1 MAKQIKFT
9 KEEVAEINQLRQD
22 VSDVFTRLGQLQVEK
37 KRRIDEITAIEDQML
52 VKHSELVG
60 QEQKLFSGLNEKY
73 GDGNYDPTTNTF
85 TPTEEKEEVLEE
97 TKE

>member
-37 KRRIDEITAIEDQML
+37 KRRIDEI
-52 VKHSELVG
+52 VKVIN
-60 QEQKLFSGLNEKY
+60 LFYKKNA
-73 GDGNYDPTTNTF
+73 
-85 TPTEEKEEVLEE
+85 
-97 TKE
+97 

>member
-52 VKHSELVG
+52 VKHSELVE

-73 GDGNYDPTTNTF
+73 GDGNYDQLQHFHTNR
-85 TPTEEKEEVLEE
+85 EKRVLEE

>member
-52 VKHSELVG
+52 VKHSELVE

-85 TPTEEKEEVLEE
+85 TPSKEKEEVLEE